1 MIQIKN
7 GKKPTLQQKKLMRAH
22 RLVPE
27 NWLVVKNTPEYLEV
41 VSKTALKKVCRKVKT
56 RKIVKDG

>member
-1 MIQIKN
+1 M
-7 GKKPTLQQKKLMRAH
+7 
-22 RLVPE
+22 PE